1 MAEREQ
7 TRDLSGHKITKFQRA
22 KRNFRHLSE
31 IAQISLF
38 SPQKNN
44 CSDKFM
50 KLVSISKLAAEAP
63 RKTALRVIFF
73 LITCN
78 RLTFKSLRSR
88 KSVFIKKSRF
98 RRNSEIFLKLS
109 EIPVFFL
116 IHQATRTSLPYTHN
130 K

>member
-7 TRDLSGHKITKFQRA
+7 TRDLSGHKITKNFRA

-50 KLVSISKLAAEAP
+50 KLVSISKLAAETP

-78 RLTFKSLRSR
+78 RLTFKLLRSR

-98 RRNSEIFLKLS
+98 SAKLRNFSKTL
-109 EIPVFFL
+109 
-116 IHQATRTSLPYTHN
+116 
-130 K
+130 

>member
-1 MAEREQ
+1 
-7 TRDLSGHKITKFQRA
+7 
-22 KRNFRHLSE
+22 
-31 IAQISLF
+31 
-38 SPQKNN
+38 
-44 CSDKFM
+44 M
-50 KLVSISKLAAEAP
+50 KLVSISKLAAEIP

-78 RLTFKSLRSR
+78 RLIFKSLRSR

-98 RRNSEIFLKLS
+98 SAKLRNFSKLS

>member
-1 MAEREQ
+1 
-7 TRDLSGHKITKFQRA
+7 
-22 KRNFRHLSE
+22 
-31 IAQISLF
+31 
-38 SPQKNN
+38 
-44 CSDKFM
+44 M
-50 KLVSISKLAAEAP
+50 KLVSISKLAAKTH

-88 KSVFIKKSRF
+88 KVYLSKNRVF